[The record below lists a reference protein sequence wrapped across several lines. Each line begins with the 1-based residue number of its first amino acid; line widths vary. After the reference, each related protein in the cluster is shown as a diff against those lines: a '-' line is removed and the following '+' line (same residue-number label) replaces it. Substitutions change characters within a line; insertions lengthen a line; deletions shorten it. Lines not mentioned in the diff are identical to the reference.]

1 MRWFRLLKAGQDTLR
16 NNQGDTSSRGDS
28 PGASVIRSG
37 TKVGGELT
45 RILVV
50 DDDPSTRFVI
60 KLILE
65 KAGFEIAEARHGEE
79 ALDMIRPGPLPDIV
93 STDLMMPFVNG
104 IDLIRRLRAEQRTAK
119 IPIVVVSGNPE
130 AARELQIEGLV
141 NAIIRKP
148 FDATKLVECIRAAA
162 GQPKGGGIASEPT

>member
-1 MRWFRLLKAGQDTLR
+1 L
-16 NNQGDTSSRGDS
+16 
-28 PGASVIRSG
+28 
-37 TKVGGELT
+37 GGELT

-65 KAGFEIAEARHGEE
+65 KAGFEVAEARHGEE
-79 ALDMIRPGPLPDIV
+79 ALAMIRPDPLPDIV

-104 IDLIRRLRAEQRTAK
+104 MELIRRLRAELRTAN

-130 AARELQIEGLV
+130 VARELQIEGLV
-141 NAIIRKP
+141 NAVIRKP
-148 FDATKLVECIRAAA
+148 FDATKLVEGIRAAV
-162 GQPKGGGIASEPT
+162 GDPKGGRIVGPSK

>member
-1 MRWFRLLKAGQDTLR
+1 MG
-16 NNQGDTSSRGDS
+16 N
-28 PGASVIRSG
+28 
-37 TKVGGELT
+37 TKLT
-45 RILVV
+45 RILIV

-65 KAGFEIAEARHGEE
+65 KAGFEVAEARHGEE
-79 ALDMIRPGPLPDIV
+79 ALNMIRLDSLPDIV
-93 STDLMMPFVNG
+93 STDLMMPFING
-104 IDLIRRLRAEQRTAK
+104 IELIRRLRAEHRTAK

-148 FDATKLVECIRAAA
+148 FDATRLVEGIRAAA
-162 GQPKGGGIASEPT
+162 GQPKGRGIVGPRK